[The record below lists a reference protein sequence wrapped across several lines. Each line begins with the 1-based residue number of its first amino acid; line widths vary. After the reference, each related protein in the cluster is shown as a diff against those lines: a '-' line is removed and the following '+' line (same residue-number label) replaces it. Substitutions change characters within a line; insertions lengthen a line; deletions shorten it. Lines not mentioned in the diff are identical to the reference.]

1 MLETAVI
8 NYDSGLTLGSKEM
21 KQQGSIWVQILNT
34 NFDNSAES
42 EERKEMND
50 REGRTKLETAVIKL
64 MGLIFISGLALASR
78 QMTQQGNIWVQ
89 ILISKVSKIIESEET
104 KEMDYRERR
113 TKLESAVIKSPS
125 WDSGRTFGIKANDT
139 ARQHFWAQILNTN
152 FDNSA
157 ESEEK

>member
-50 REGRTKLETAVIKL
+50 REGRTMLET
-64 MGLIFISGLALASR
+64 
-78 QMTQQGNIWVQ
+78 
-89 ILISKVSKIIESEET
+89 
-104 KEMDYRERR
+104 
-113 TKLESAVIKSPS
+113 AVIKSPS

-157 ESEEK
+157 ESEER